1 MMLCWQFMVSLGDAI
16 GLVLLA
22 VMLGIVMLVFAIN
35 GLYLLYEWLR
45 EKISDIWRKM
55 VY

>member
-1 MMLCWQFMVSLGDAI
+1 MMLGFEFFVTMGDVI

-22 VMLGIVMLVFAIN
+22 VMLGII
-35 GLYLLYEWLR
+35 LLLLLIEGIALCWAWL
-45 EKISDIWRKM
+45 KDKVSALWRKM

>member
-1 MMLCWQFMVSLGDAI
+1 MVNLGDVI

-22 VMLGIVMLVFAIN
+22 VMLGLI
-35 GLYLLYEWLR
+35 LLLMALQGIFWLLAWL
-45 EKISDIWRKM
+45 KDKVSALWRKM

>member
-1 MMLCWQFMVSLGDAI
+1 MMLCWQFIVTMGDAI

-22 VMLGIVMLVFAIN
+22 VMLGIV
-35 GLYLLYEWLR
+35 LLLLLIEGVAWCWAWLTD
-45 EKISDIWRKM
+45 KVSALWRKM

>member
-1 MMLCWQFMVSLGDAI
+1 MMLCWQFMVTMSDAI

-22 VMLGIVMLVFAIN
+22 VMLGLI
-35 GLYLLYEWLR
+35 LLLLLIEGIEWCWDWLKDKVC
-45 EKISDIWRKM
+45 EIWRKV

>member
-1 MMLCWQFMVSLGDAI
+1 MLCWQFMVTLDDAI

-22 VMLGIVMLVFAIN
+22 VMLGIVLF
-35 GLYLLYEWLR
+35 LLLIEGIAWCWAWLTD
-45 EKISDIWRKM
+45 KVSALWRRI